1 MKTTLEIPDALF
13 RKAKACAA
21 THGQT
26 LKAFVNEAL
35 EARLASARQKEG
47 AKPWMN
53 VFGGLK
59 RDAAFHAE
67 TARMDAKIEEEFER
81 LQPEDLA

>member
-1 MKTTLEIPDALF
+1 MKTTVEIPDPLF

-21 THGQT
+21 SNGLT
-26 LKAFVNEAL
+26 LKAFLTEAL
-35 EARLASARQKEG
+35 EARLAGPGEPGG

-53 VFGGLK
+53 VFAGLK

-67 TARMDAKIEEEFER
+67 TARIDAAIEEEFER
-81 LQPEDLA
+81 IEPEDMA